1 MCSKGDGI
9 NANHN
14 STGNI
19 SHSRAETKPQVE
31 ILAEKRCRHRKVL
44 LMLDSETLKTLPD
57 LMAKTLYHAEIARVP
72 RLSREEERSL
82 VASARA
88 GDIEA
93 RKMLIVSSLSYVL
106 WQARSAYDLR
116 SPAHDDML
124 DLAQVAN
131 LAMVQD

>member
-1 MCSKGDGI
+1 
-9 NANHN
+9 
-14 STGNI
+14 
-19 SHSRAETKPQVE
+19 
-31 ILAEKRCRHRKVL
+31 
-44 LMLDSETLKTLPD
+44 MLDSETLKTLPD